1 MKVRYITNPE
11 TEYYSNTFNLSST
24 SEIIICNDDTGCNSG
39 FINKFEVLINE
50 VWVLLTDA
58 FYDNSLIT
66 DNHNVYFFEPTNE
79 RDKKKR
85 IYTLKR

>member
-24 SEIIICNDDTGCNSG
+24 SEIIICNDDTGCDSD
-39 FINKFEVLINE
+39 FINKFEVIING

-58 FYDNSLIT
+58 FYNNSLIT
-66 DNHNVYFFEPTNE
+66 DNNNVYFFEPTNE
-79 RDKKKR
+79 KDKKR
-85 IYTLKR
+85 GYTI